1 MPLGYRTAP
10 VKTPSLPDL
19 PISEALPALH
29 QALIER
35 RSVLI
40 EAPPGAGKSTIVPIA
55 LLQSPW
61 LEGQKILMLEPR
73 RIAARAVA
81 MRMSALLGEPVG
93 RRVGFRTR
101 LETRVSGETRI
112 EVVTEGILTRMLQE
126 DSALTGIGCVIF
138 DEFHERSLN
147 ADLGLALSIESQQ
160 TLREDL
166 RLVVM
171 SATLELKPLVRLL
184 GNAPVVSAPGRS
196 FEVRTHY
203 VPRRNELHLE
213 LQVSQVIRSALA
225 RHAGDVLCFLPGAAE
240 IRRVQR
246 NLEEGDRDRSVRVM
260 PLYGELDGPDQDAAL
275 APSPPGGRK
284 VVLATSIAET
294 SLTIEGIRVVVDSGM
309 RRYAEFDPATGM
321 SRLVTGKVSQA
332 AADQR
337 RGRAGRLSDGEC
349 YRLWSEGTHASL
361 NPHTPPEI
369 LHADLAPLALELACW
384 GAMDATNLAWLDPPP
399 TAPLAQARDLLLK
412 LDAIDAHARI
422 TAHGRSLQRLGM
434 HPRLAH
440 MLVNARELGAA
451 RLACDLA
458 AILSERDILRA
469 GVGARDADLRLR
481 VAVLRGDSREVPA
494 GVTVDARA
502 KSQAQRNSGHWQRD
516 TKSAPDTADPHEAT
530 GILLAWA
537 YPDRIARARGDGAR
551 YLLANGRGARFGE
564 AQALAKSE
572 FIVAAELDGA
582 DREARIFLAA
592 PISLDQLERHFASLV
607 TDSADIHWDERAGA
621 ISAKRERRLGALLLE
636 SSEMRAPDPDA
647 MQEAALTGLKQMGIA
662 GLPWTKELRQRQAR
676 IMLMRKYQ
684 VAGPAPWPDLSDEAL
699 EHTLVAWASPWI
711 MGFTRREHFARLD
724 LSNALH
730 AFLSRAQEGVLD
742 REAPTHFTVPSGSHI
757 PIDYLDGENPSLSVR
772 LQELFGLSETPAVA
786 GGKLPLLLKLL
797 SPAGRPVQITKDLVS
812 FWRHGYHE
820 VKKDLKG
827 RYPKHY
833 WPDDPY
839 TAQATRRARP
849 R

>member
-10 VKTPSLPDL
+10 VKTPLLPDL
-19 PISEALPALH
+19 PINEALPALH
-29 QALIER
+29 QALLER

-126 DSALTGIGCVIF
+126 DSALEGLGCVIF

-184 GNAPVVSAPGRS
+184 GSAPVVSAPGRS

-213 LQVSQVIRSALA
+213 LQVSQVVRSALA
-225 RHAGDVLCFLPGAAE
+225 KHTGDVLCFLPGAAE

-246 NLEEGDRDRSVRVM
+246 NLEEGDLERSVRVM

-275 APSPPGGRK
+275 APSAPGARK

-321 SRLVTGKVSQA
+321 SRLLTGKVSQA

-337 RGRAGRLSDGEC
+337 RGRAGRLSDGDC
-349 YRLWSEGTHASL
+349 YRLWSEGTHAGLS
-361 NPHTPPEI
+361 PHTPPEI

-384 GAMDATNLAWLDPPP
+384 GAVDATSLAWLDPPP
-399 TAPLAQARDLLLK
+399 AAPLAQARDLLLK
-412 LDAIDAHARI
+412 LDAIDASARI
-422 TAHGRSLQRLGM
+422 TAHGRTLQKLGM

-451 RLACDLA
+451 RLGCDLA
-458 AILSERDILRA
+458 AILSERDILRT
-469 GVGARDADLRLR
+469 GFGARDADLRLR

-502 KSQAQRNSGHWQRD
+502 KSQAQRNSGRWQRD
-516 TKSAPDTADPHEAT
+516 LKTAPDTADPHEAT

-551 YLLANGRGARFGE
+551 YVLASGRGARFGE
-564 AQALAKSE
+564 PQALAKSE

-592 PISLDQLERHFASLV
+592 PIGLDQLERHFASLM
-607 TDSADIHWDERAGA
+607 TDSAEIHWDERAGA

-636 SSEMRAPDPDA
+636 SSEMRTPDPDA
-647 MQEAALTGLKQMGIA
+647 MQAAALTGLKQMGIA
-662 GLPWTKELRQRQAR
+662 GLPWTKELRQRQGR
-676 IMLMRKYQ
+676 IMLMRKCQ

-699 EHTLVAWASPWI
+699 EHTLEAWASPWI
-711 MGFTRREHFARLD
+711 MGFTRREHFARFD

-730 AFLSRAQEGVLD
+730 AFLSRAQESILD

-797 SPAGRPVQITKDLVS
+797 SPAGRPVQITQDLVS
-812 FWRHGYHE
+812 FWQRGYHD

-833 WPDDPY
+833 WPDDPH